1 MHEIRVV
8 VVDDQRLIRSG
19 LRKVLSVASDI
30 TVIGE
35 AANGQEAVELTTATR
50 PDVVLMDVHMP
61 VLNGVAAT
69 RRLHGT
75 VPETHVLLLSTF
87 DDDEYVF
94 EGLKAGAV
102 GYLLKDAEDDDLI
115 AAIRVAARGQ
125 GMLHPAVTTKVI
137 AAFARLAQDGPNPV
151 PPNVPL
157 SEQEITILRLIAAG
171 STNRMIAEV
180 LHYTEGTVKQYVSAV
195 MTKLDAR
202 DRAHAVS
209 RAKELR
215 LI

>member
-137 AAFARLAQDGPNPV
+137 AAFARLAQDGPSPV